1 MPSIAHLVW
10 SEPISKKRS
19 RCGKREGN
27 EESRKTVPERIVT
40 TSADNQS
47 HHSRRSSRCRR
58 DSIGCAS
65 CLPDPSRDDKLAD
78 SLRWPGMA
86 IQLA

>member
-19 RCGKREGN
+19 LCGKREGN

-65 CLPDPSRDDKLAD
+65 CLPDLSRDDKLAD
-78 SLRWPGMA
+78 SLRWLRLV